1 MMVGHT
7 WWVGGLVVVCV
18 WGRSGFGFASFFI
31 IHSHLQQLPFLF
43 ITSVVHRVRSFFDKQ
58 TRNIMIVGTVFNANL
73 KLFSVIE
80 FNIHLNAAGLL
91 SSSTNISSVR
101 VDSFVGARDWF
112 RLGVEIVVV
121 VIMLYHSW
129 SEFVTAITVGFSNY
143 MNFWNGKR

>member
-1 MMVGHT
+1 
-7 WWVGGLVVVCV
+7 
-18 WGRSGFGFASFFI
+18 
-31 IHSHLQQLPFLF
+31 
-43 ITSVVHRVRSFFDKQ
+43 
-58 TRNIMIVGTVFNANL
+58 MIVGTVFNANL